1 MARTR
6 SIIGESDGGPEDVGD
21 FTMARSSTVKSAR
34 RVMEILELFDQVQ
47 RPMSLTEIA
56 RSLSYPVPSALALLK
71 CLQSME
77 YVFYDPVLKAYSPTM
92 RVCML
97 GDWLHG
103 QIFQDGAVIALMSDL
118 QQKTGETVMLAMQ
131 NDIFSQYVHTMQSRR
146 ALRYFLR
153 PGSLRPIHRSA
164 TGKMLLAQMPDA
176 AVLKMIKRINTRVP
190 DTERIQDGDAF
201 LADINRIRFAGYA
214 YNDQFTDGAAA
225 LAVVLPVPEGMA
237 IASLGIGG
245 PVQRIQNRT
254 AELVELMRSLIATH
268 ITAQTPD
275 TKPESDQSSRRS

>member
-1 MARTR
+1 MARTI
-6 SIIGESDGGPEDVGD
+6 SSDSEQDNGPEGSAEL
-21 FTMARSSTVKSAR
+21 FLTQSSTVKSAR
-34 RVMEILELFDQVQ
+34 RVLEILELFDRVQ
-47 RPMSLTEIA
+47 RPMSLTELA

-71 CLQSME
+71 CLQTME
-77 YVFYDPVLKAYSPTM
+77 YVFYDPVAKAYSPTM

-131 NDIFSQYVHTMQSRR
+131 NDIFAQYVHTMQSRR

-164 TGKMLLAQMPDA
+164 TGRMLLAQMPDA
-176 AVLKMIKRINTRVP
+176 AISKMIKRINARVP
-190 DTERIQDGDAF
+190 KAERILDEAAF
-201 LADINRIRFAGYA
+201 IEDINRDQAAGYS

-225 LAVVLPVPEGMA
+225 IAIALPVPDGMA
-237 IASLGIGG
+237 PAVLGLGG
-245 PVQRIQNRT
+245 PVERVRNRT
-254 AELVELMRSLIATH
+254 PALVELMRSLIAFH
-268 ITAQTPD
+268 IAAGQTRYSPVATGHD
-275 TKPESDQSSRRS
+275 GI

>member
-1 MARTR
+1 MV
-6 SIIGESDGGPEDVGD
+6 PEDDSELSV
-21 FTMARSSTVKSAR
+21 TRSSTVKSAQ
-34 RVMEILELFDQVQ
+34 RVLEILELFDRVQ
-47 RPMSLTEIA
+47 RPMSLTELA
-56 RSLSYPVPSALALLK
+56 RRLSYPVPSALALLK

-77 YVFYDPVLKAYSPTM
+77 YVFYDPVGKLYTPTM

-164 TGKMLLAQMPDA
+164 TGKMLLAQMTELS
-176 AVLKMIKRINTRVP
+176 VLKMLKRINSRVP
-190 DTERIQDGDAF
+190 THERIEDPDAF
-201 LADINRIRFAGYA
+201 MKEIDQIRTAGYA

-225 LAVVLPVPEGMA
+225 IAVVLPVPEGMA
-237 IASLGIGG
+237 SAVLGLGG
-245 PVQRIQNRT
+245 PSQRIQIRISD
-254 AELVELMRSLIATH
+254 LVKLMHNLIETH
-268 ITAQTPD
+268 IEPNILND
-275 TKPESDQSSRRS
+275 LK